1 MKPTLF
7 ALLLAAAGSAFAA
20 NHEVQMLDNGKD
32 GSMVFEPALVKAQPG
47 DTVTFKPTNKG
58 HWVQSKAVPQGA
70 QEFLSKED
78 QAFTVK
84 LDKEGVYVYTCPP
97 HRTMNMS
104 GIIQVGKAVNRAQA
118 QAAVDELEKRSMQNK
133 GRLKKY
139 MQQVK

>member
-1 MKPTLF
+1 M
-7 ALLLAAAGSAFAA
+7 LLAAVGSSFAA
-20 NHEVQMLDNGKD
+20 NHDVKMLNNGAD
-32 GSMVFEPALVKAQPG
+32 GSMVFEPAFIQAKPG

-58 HWVQSKAVPQGA
+58 HWVESKAVPKGA
-70 QEFLSKED
+70 KAFLSQEDKE
-78 QAFTVK
+78 FTVK

-104 GIIQVGKAVNRAQA
+104 GIIQVGKAVNKAEAQT
-118 QAAVDELEKRSMQNK
+118 AVDEMEKRSMQNK